1 MPNDRMNAPGAA
13 PARRLRGLPPAIWA
27 LGLVSLCM
35 DVSSEMIHALL
46 PVFMVTVLGA
56 GAAAVGLIEGIAEAT
71 ASIVKLLSGVLS
83 DRLGR
88 RKPLALLGY
97 GMAALSKPLFPLAGS
112 LATVLAARFI
122 DRIGKGVRGAPRDAL
137 VAELAP
143 AALRGAAFGLRQSL
157 DTAGAFLGPALAI
170 LLMLSLNGDFRAVFW
185 IAVIPAFAAVAVLAL
200 GVREPQRP
208 ASAPSP
214 RALHLR
220 EAFALGPRYRRVLLI
235 GSVFTLA
242 RFSEAFLVL
251 RGQQLGL
258 PDAYA
263 PLVLVALNIAYSLS
277 AYPAGR
283 LSDRL
288 PRERLLGWGLLL
300 LVAAD
305 VLLALAD
312 GLPML
317 FAGIALWGLHMGC
330 TQGQLAAL
338 VADTTPVERRGAAFG
353 LFHLVSG
360 AVLLAASLL
369 AGVLWERI
377 GAPATF
383 VAGAVFAAAAWA
395 LLREA

>member
-1 MPNDRMNAPGAA
+1 MPAPVAA

-56 GAAAVGLIEGIAEAT
+56 GATAVGLIEGIAEAT
-71 ASIVKLLSGVLS
+71 ASIVKLFSGLLS

-143 AALRGAAFGLRQSL
+143 TALRGAAYGLRQSL
-157 DTAGAFLGPALAI
+157 DTAGAFLGPALAV
-170 LLMLSLNGDFRAVFW
+170 LLMLWLGGDFRAVFW

-200 GVREPQRP
+200 GVREPERP
-208 ASAPSP
+208 ASAPLP
-214 RALHLR
+214 ALHLR

-235 GSVFTLA
+235 GSVFTLS

-300 LVAAD
+300 LIAAD
-305 VLLALAD
+305 LLLALAD
-312 GLPML
+312 GLAAL
-317 FAGIALWGLHMGC
+317 FAGIALWGLHLGC

-338 VADTTPVERRGAAFG
+338 VADTAPIERRGAAFG

-360 AVLLAASLL
+360 VVLLGASLL
-369 AGVLWERI
+369 AGLLWEGI
-377 GAPATF
+377 GAPASF
-383 VAGAVFAAAAWA
+383 VAGAVFAAAALL
-395 LLREA
+395 LLRRG